1 MKTHARTLCKLAAAS
16 VALALS
22 ACASAPGGNPHD
34 PWENYNRSMTRFNT
48 AVDDA
53 VMRPVATAYQKA
65 MPQPVRTGVGN
76 FFDNLSDVWSFVNNV
91 LQAKPERALH
101 SFWRV
106 IVNTTIGLGGVLD
119 PASEMRI
126 RRYREDFGQTLAWW
140 GVPPGPY
147 FVVPLLGPSI
157 LRDALSMPADYYGN
171 PRAHVHSIRLRNSL
185 AALSFVDARSR
196 LLGVEDV
203 LSGASID
210 DYAFTR
216 DAWLQ
221 KRRNDVY
228 DGNPPAEPGQDDGYP
243 DYDNPD
249 AAPAAQPDAAPASQ
263 ADGGAP

>member
-53 VMRPVATAYQKA
+53 VMRPVATAYQNVV
-65 MPQPVRTGVGN
+65 PGTVRTGVTN
-76 FFDNLSDVWSFVNNV
+76 FFDNLSDVWSFVNNI
-91 LQAKPERALH
+91 LQAKPEQALR

-106 IVNTTIGLGGVLD
+106 AINTTVGLGGVLD

-126 RRYREDFGQTLAWW
+126 QRHREDLGQTLAWW

-147 FVVPLLGPSI
+147 FVIPLLGPSTV
-157 LRDALSMPADYYGN
+157 RDALGMPVDYYGN
-171 PRAHVHSIRLRNSL
+171 PRTHISNIPARNSL
-185 AALSFVDARSR
+185 TALSFVHARAR

-221 KRRNDVY
+221 KRRNDIY
-228 DGNPPAEPGQDDGYP
+228 DGNPPAPEGMDD
-243 DYDNPD
+243 DYSGDDTNYD
-249 AAPAAQPDAAPASQ
+249 SPAASQ
-263 ADGGAP
+263 

>member
-1 MKTHARTLCKLAAAS
+1 MKKSARFLSKLALAGA
-16 VALALS
+16 ALALS
-22 ACASAPGGNPHD
+22 ACASAPGGDPRD
-34 PWENYNRSMTRFNT
+34 PWESYNRSMTRFNT

-65 MPQPVRTGVGN
+65 VPQPVRSGVGN
-76 FFDNLSDVWSFVNNV
+76 FFDNLSDVWSFFNNV
-91 LQAKPERALH
+91 LQAKPEQALH

-106 IVNTTIGLGGVLD
+106 IINTTIGLGGVLD

-147 FVVPLLGPSI
+147 FVLPLLGPST
-157 LRDALSMPADYYGN
+157 LRDAVSMPADYYGN
-171 PRAHVHSIRLRNSL
+171 PRTHISNIRVRNSL
-185 AALSFVDARSR
+185 TALSFIHARSR

-203 LSGASID
+203 LNAASID
-210 DYAFTR
+210 EYAFTR

-228 DGNPPAEPGQDDGYP
+228 DGNPPAAAGQSDDYP
-243 DYDNPD
+243 QYDNPD
-249 AAPAAQPDAAPASQ
+249 AAAQPGTGTPAAN
-263 ADGGAP
+263 